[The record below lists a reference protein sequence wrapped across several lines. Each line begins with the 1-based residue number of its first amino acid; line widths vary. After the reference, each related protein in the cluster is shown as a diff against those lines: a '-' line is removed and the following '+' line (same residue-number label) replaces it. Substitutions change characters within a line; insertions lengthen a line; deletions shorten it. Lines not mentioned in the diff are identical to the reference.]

1 MSPKANAGF
10 STVELVVAVMLFSA
24 ATAGVLVMGK
34 GMRDHRMAAVS
45 ANQQN
50 AYATFQSQVALQGI
64 DPTLVANPMADAI
77 SQGGTVTGQAA
88 TGGRNLSAAF
98 EGGAVSQPVG
108 AQRNLAGSV
117 RVDALNYAV
126 ASAGSQATR
135 GVGIGFTIETAG
147 AAPAGPANAIP
158 LAPPSFNVTGDLTG
172 AAFPLNNLAVLPS
185 GNPAGTVYRYTTDG
199 STPNGSSPVWDN
211 NPGWTAATFPAQ
223 VTLEAFNP
231 DPQYSPSP
239 SVSASYSI
247 QLSVTYARADGR
259 AANLYDFTLA
269 DLGAP
274 AVSGVVLTGN
284 LDGFPVVFT
293 LDGSDP
299 RTSPSAATYDSAF
312 APLQAQFGPNVT
324 LKVAALSN
332 DPRVN
337 PSSVTT
343 YTLDPQAMALS
354 APSFI
359 TDNSQP
365 LAPGTPVQISMN
377 GAGGSPRTEI
387 NGPPTN
393 SSSQSTSF
401 PLN

>member
-1 MSPKANAGF
+1 MPPKATAGF

-64 DPTLVANPMADAI
+64 DPSLVANPMADAI
-77 SQGGTVTGQAA
+77 SQGGAVTGQAA
-88 TGGRNLSAAF
+88 SAGRNLSASF
-98 EGGAVSQPVG
+98 EGGAVTQPVG

-126 ASAGSQATR
+126 ASAGNQATR
-135 GVGIGFTIETAG
+135 GVGIGFAIETAG
-147 AAPAGPANAIP
+147 AAPAAAANAIP

-172 AAFPLNNLAVLPS
+172 AAFPLNDLAVLPS
-185 GNPAGTVYRYTTDG
+185 GNPPGTVYRYTTDG
-199 STPNGSSPVWDN
+199 TTPNGSSPVWDN

-239 SVSASYSI
+239 TVSAAYSI

-274 AVSGVVLTGN
+274 GAAGIVLTGN
-284 LDGFPVVFT
+284 LDGYAVVFT

-299 RTSPSAATYDSAF
+299 RTSPTAATYGAAF

-324 LKVAALSN
+324 LKVAALST
-332 DPRVN
+332 DARVN
-337 PSSVTT
+337 PSAVTT
-343 YTLDPQAMALS
+343 YTLDPMAMALS
-354 APSFI
+354 SPSFV

-365 LAPGTPVQISMN
+365 LAPGTPVVISMN
-377 GAGGSPRTEI
+377 GGSGSPRTEI
-387 NGPPTN
+387 NGPPTT
-393 SSSQSTSF
+393 SSSQATSF